1 MKYILPLLLCAVL
14 LICVFGGGVETKDV
28 ARIHVVANSDS
39 AKDIEV
45 KMKVAKA
52 ITELIKNEKFDSLD
66 NIEKGLLDRLLEIEN
81 KANSILEEEGF
92 SYGALADVGV
102 KYFDRKS
109 LGNSAFPEGE
119 YLALTV
125 TLGQGKG
132 HNWWSVLFPD
142 IAFEASLAFGEE
154 GTKGKSVVV
163 GGGNIIRIRSFLVDM
178 FHRLVYWQ
186 KE

>member
-1 MKYILPLLLCAVL
+1 MKYILPLLLCMVL
-14 LICVFGGGVETKDV
+14 LICVFARDVETKDV

-45 KMKVAKA
+45 KMKVASE
-52 ITELIKNEKFDSLD
+52 ITKLLKNEKFESIDS
-66 NIEKGLLDRLLEIEN
+66 IEKGLSKRLSEIED

-92 SYGALADVGV
+92 FYSALADVGV
-102 KYFDRKS
+102 KYFDKKS

-154 GTKGKSVVV
+154 GTKAKSVVV

-178 FHRLVYWQ
+178 FHRLVY
-186 KE
+186 